1 MRSDRVLGKKS
12 PKKHLRVLVIN
23 HPAQPDGVFYRF
35 RSGMFSKKSKADTG
49 SGGIDPELRE
59 LLQGAVDRNTTIGI
73 VRLGNSGQD
82 PLAQGRLLE
91 WTDKGLVIE
100 ELQIIGRSVRFSMGT
115 RVEAYVKYRDTTLMF
130 EAEVTQISDLSRL
143 NDRRVVRSL
152 RLSHPRL
159 LRKGDRRSAFRSS
172 ITANGK
178 EIPVRMWFLDRLI
191 EEDHPGVQ
199 DDREHHQIYFTDL
212 LSARRRES
220 LIAHDEDGNE
230 VKDPDWAAILKDV
243 QVEKPHAIGRL
254 VDLTANGIGVLMYG
268 IAKMQLN
275 RFERMAIEFELEGE
289 PIELIVEV
297 RHGVDVHDSVCRVG
311 FLIVHPHISNAHAP
325 QRRLLEQV
333 AMRVQRDQLRQR
345 RIA

>member
-1 MRSDRVLGKKS
+1 
-12 PKKHLRVLVIN
+12 
-23 HPAQPDGVFYRF
+23 
-35 RSGMFSKKSKADTG
+35 MFSKKTKNDSG
-49 SGGIDPELRE
+49 SGGIDPELRQ
-59 LLQGAVDRNTTIGI
+59 LLKGAADRNSTIGI
-73 VRLGNSGQD
+73 VRLGNAGQD

-91 WTDKGLVIE
+91 WNEHGLVIE

-130 EAEVTQISDLSRL
+130 EAEITQISDLSKL

-191 EEDHPGVQ
+191 EEEQAEVVSE
-199 DDREHHQIYFTDL
+199 REYHQIYFTDL
-212 LSARRRES
+212 LGARRRES
-220 LIAHDEDGNE
+220 LIPRDENGSE
-230 VKDPDWAAILKDV
+230 VREPDWSAIINDV
-243 QVEKPHAIGRL
+243 RVEKPHAIGRL

-275 RFERMAIEFELEGE
+275 RFERMVIEFELDDE
-289 PIELIVEV
+289 PLELVVEV

-311 FLIVHPHISNAHAP
+311 CLIVHPHISNAHAP